1 MKYIREKSRDVYLQ
15 GTQVENIFINEY
27 LPAAPGDYVKV
38 YIYASMYAGFDMEM
52 NDQMIARQLGL
63 SEKQV
68 GDAWTYWEKMGAIR
82 KIYFDASGELDFT
95 VEFLDLRQQM
105 YGKNDEPL
113 PAPKRGEEKVFGN
126 EQLKETF
133 GQIEKIMER
142 SMSSTEVRKVISWI
156 VDEHISGDLVLYCFR
171 YCAEKGKTNMRYI
184 ETVLHNWVAEGHTS
198 VEEISL
204 HLQETDQRHYQRKRI
219 MQALGFNR
227 GITETEREMIDRW
240 FDEYGFSMERI
251 LDACSKTSGIS
262 SPNFN
267 YVNKVLLGWRKESE
281 SRGTDVNRQ
290 VNVTNAQL
298 KQYYEYLRLKGDEEA
313 SQRRSE
319 VYASIPRIREI
330 DERYRELGAMMSK
343 ALISGRAEE
352 GHEIREQMESLS
364 MERAVLLTDNEYE
377 MDYTDHRYLCE
388 KCHDTGVTDLGE
400 RCTCVPVRLEEAEVW
415 LKQQGE

>member
-1 MKYIREKSRDVYLQ
+1 MDYSKQNVSNYYLYD
-15 GTQVENIFINEY
+15 TQVENLFLSEY
-27 LPAAPGDYVKV
+27 MASAPGEYVKAYLLALMYAQLNKPADDRMIARSVGMAPEKMAECWAYWESRGVVRRIYADPEDSASFRVEFVNLREEVFGSRTPAAPEAK
-38 YIYASMYAGFDMEM
+38 ASARLDDKALAKLYRDVEAVTGRMMEAREPEE
-52 NDQMIARQLGL
+52 IASWL
-63 SEKQV
+63 SEY
-68 GDAWTYWEKMGAIR
+68 GM
-82 KIYFDASGELDFT
+82 SP
-95 VEFLDLRQQM
+95 EFILCGYRFCT
-105 YGKNDEPL
+105 
-113 PAPKRGEEKVFGN
+113 AKR
-126 EQLKETF
+126 
-133 GQIEKIMER
+133 R
-142 SMSSTEVRKVISWI
+142 SNR
-156 VDEHISGDLVLYCFR
+156 CR
-171 YCAEKGKTNMRYI
+171 YVA
-184 ETVLHNWVAEGHTS
+184 TVLKDWKSKGFSSPAQ
-198 VEEISL
+198 VEEYL
-204 HLQETDQRHYQRKRI
+204 EGMDRHFDLQKQIFKALGFSRNATEEEKRI
-219 MQALGFNR
+219 MNK
-227 GITETEREMIDRW
+227 W
-240 FDEYGFSMERI
+240 FDDYGFDLEKI
-251 LDACSKTSGIS
+251 KDACSKTSGIS

-352 GHEIREQMESLS
+352 GQEIREQMESLS

-400 RCTCVPVRLEEAEVW
+400 RCTCVPLRLEEAEVW